1 MPKDIQIV
9 AATQD
14 EEYSVAQRQSE
25 IQSDAQELWLD
36 SVQVSALRAIINW
49 KLFISA
55 SQDKEEPLSQD
66 LIDYFDTYGF
76 SWDKRLTTNA
86 IRWQGI
92 DDEIVESL
100 LRWIQNKEI
109 DPVEFCDTDPTELR
123 KIYPWLSPSKI
134 GLLQNFVER
143 ESYFDSIDYNELS
156 SQFPFPI
163 TKSNFFGRFIG
174 WIEWSPLNWVRHLRS
189 ATPFFIQVKSLIEGL
204 QNPGRNY
211 FNISAL
217 SQNTVKKKKED
228 EEEETLETKETR
240 KEIQKEFQQVLEV
253 CIEQAKDMLDDS
265 DIQKLTCISI
275 PMLPQLSLLDMAHIE
290 PKEMKRLA
298 VEIMEWI
305 FFGDASWEILNRSAL
320 SIQDQKAIRRL
331 KREIPS
337 TTKKIRTKKS
347 QIKAAYIEH
356 EKKEE
361 EWKRSLRTQRKC
373 ETLEEELQFLQ
384 MFLTEKRDHL
394 RAISWDKKFL
404 DPLIKILDAKLVQK
418 IKLNEFRKQVQ
429 KALAE
434 WEKIVF
440 TTFDNDT
447 HSILA
452 QFYDKAFA
460 QKKTIKSEVWDILN
474 TCAFL
479 MSDAFAG
486 YIRSSQNN
494 GTWTWVSRGNLRPFH
509 FDQIALSQ
517 SARYVVQ
524 SMLPQKQDVRVHEL
538 TTFLID
544 KMRTPWVSL
553 KAHMHYNVG
562 QYFWKKT
569 PNIDDYLE
577 YTFEHLSYVDKDT
590 VLSLLNILRD
600 LWHTSVP
607 QKCIDIARERF
618 HLAPDIFDQFSVY
631 TQNYTPATLW
641 KLPWIFEDRA
651 TLDMYLSLW
660 LDSYGMSSEIAQLE
674 KELVHGRWIVGVI
687 DTTEYHPELVKE
699 DAFGDKEESSTEDS
713 DEVWWEYVR
722 PTERLMRA
730 LSSQVMEWRITD
742 DLENYSF
749 IWVKK
754 PSWKDKAMAKLIRL
768 FFGVETNLNPD
779 ISKMSQVLSELHNY
793 DENTILIVNA
803 ESVKSLEQY
812 KELITLLEK
821 FKFKVIVQLREPLP
835 GLPQV
840 TLKPFLDSEITE
852 RIMREEEAIRN
863 KLWLTSPISAEV
875 VSFAVTQVKRMRN
888 PSDDPLNLTLQVIN
902 GAAQNARMQWH
913 HDIREQD
920 IAMAI
925 SPIFHLP
932 DSEQMKSRL
941 DAVENFIQTAPLEV
955 LWQAQ
960 AVKSIWAK
968 MKSHILW
975 LRDPSRPLS
984 LLLPGPTG
992 VGKTELM
999 IKFAQAVN
1007 MPFFQI
1013 EWAEFSEEHTVSR
1026 LVGSPTGYKWPDKWI
1041 LFKFLENNNGGVVF
1055 IDEIEKM
1062 HPAVYIALMNFF
1074 DKATLTAGDGTTVKR
1089 PGFVIVW
1096 ASNAWADTLN
1106 AKMNIKEV
1114 KDVLSQAFVDQFGK
1128 PRPELV
1134 RRFDPVVMLAIEQA
1148 EFKQVIKL
1156 SLKSIWN
1163 RFGLVNANIRLH
1175 DIDDSAIELLYNESL
1190 EVCKYSEES
1199 WYGFQ
1204 VSKVGEWVSEVDT
1217 TWETFY
1223 DMRHVSR
1230 ALDSLVWDGL
1240 VNLVQEQIVSWR
1252 YNDRDS
1258 VTKISLQGNKQNGK
1272 VDVVV
1277 VWDIET
1283 DILDLH
1289 WLAGDIQ
1296 L

>member
-1 MPKDIQIV
+1 MREGIQVV
-9 AATQD
+9 AARQD
-14 EEYSVAQRQSE
+14 DGYSVSDRQRE
-25 IQSDAQELWLD
+25 IQGDASELWLD
-36 SVQVSALRAIINW
+36 SVQVSALKAIINW
-49 KLFISA
+49 KLFIAA
-55 SQDKEEPLSQD
+55 SQDREEPLSQD
-66 LIDYFDTYGF
+66 LINYFDTYGF

-109 DPVEFCDTDPTELR
+109 NPEEFCDTDAKEL
-123 KIYPWLSPSKI
+123 KQVYTWLSLSKI
-134 GLLQNFVER
+134 WLLQSFIER
-143 ESYFDSIDYNELS
+143 ETYFDSIDYSELS

-163 TKSNFFGRFIG
+163 TKNNFFGRFI
-174 WIEWSPLNWVRHLRS
+174 WWVDWSPLNWVRHLRS
-189 ATPFFIQVKSLIEGL
+189 ATPFFIQVKSLVEWL
-204 QNPGRNY
+204 QNTERNY

-217 SQNTVKKKKED
+217 SQTIVKKKNKD
-228 EEEETLETKETR
+228 EEEEALDKKEIR
-240 KEIQKEFQQVLEV
+240 MEIQKEFQKVLEI
-253 CIEQAKDMLDDS
+253 CIEQAQDMLDDTEL
-265 DIQKLTCISI
+265 QKLKCISI
-275 PMLPQLSLLDMAHIE
+275 PMLPQLSLWEMAHVE
-290 PKEMKRLA
+290 PKEMKKLA
-298 VEIMEWI
+298 VEIMQWI
-305 FFGDASWEILNRSAL
+305 FFGDTSWEILNRSAL
-320 SIQDQKAIRRL
+320 SINDQKFMRRL
-331 KREIPS
+331 KREIPA
-337 TTKKIRTKKS
+337 TVKKIRTKKW
-347 QIKAAYIEH
+347 QIKAAYVEH

-373 ETLEEELQFLQ
+373 EILEEDLQLLQ
-384 MFLTEKRDHL
+384 MLLTEKRDHL
-394 RAISWDKKFL
+394 RSISWDKKFL
-404 DPLIKILDAKLVQK
+404 QPLIKILDSKLIYKVA
-418 IKLNEFRKQVQ
+418 LNEFRRQVQ
-429 KALAE
+429 DAMDK

-440 TTFDNDT
+440 TTFDNDGQ
-447 HSILA
+447 SVFSK
-452 QFYDKAFA
+452 FYDRAYA
-460 QKKTIKSEVWDILN
+460 QRKNLKSWVWEILN

-486 YIRSSQNN
+486 YIRSEQNN
-494 GTWTWVSRGNLRPFH
+494 WKGTWVSRWNLRPFE

-524 SMLPQKQDVRVHEL
+524 SMLPQKEDVRIHEL
-538 TTFLID
+538 TTFLLWE
-544 KMRTPWVSL
+544 MRTPWVSL
-553 KAHMHYNVG
+553 KAHLNYNVG
-562 QYFWKKT
+562 QYFGKKT

-590 VLSLLNILRD
+590 ILSLLNILRS

-607 QKCIDIARERF
+607 QKCVDIARDRF
-618 HLAPDIFDQFSVY
+618 HISSDVFNQFSIY
-631 TQNYTPATLW
+631 TRNYTPNTLW

-651 TLDMYLSLW
+651 TLDMYLNLW
-660 LDSYGMSSEIAQLE
+660 LDSYGMSKEITELE
-674 KELVHGRWIVGVI
+674 RELVHGRWIVWVI

-699 DAFGDKEESSTEDS
+699 DASGEKEESATEKT
-713 DEVWWEYVR
+713 DEIWWEYVR

-730 LSSQVMEWRITD
+730 LSSQIMEWRIIQELQD
-742 DLENYSF
+742 FSF
-749 IWVKK
+749 IWVRE
-754 PSWKDKAMAKLIRL
+754 PSWEDKAMAKLIRL
-768 FFGVETNLNPD
+768 FFGVETNLSPD

-793 DENTILIVNA
+793 DEDTILIVNA

-863 KLWLTSPISAEV
+863 KLGLTQAIKAEV

-913 HDIREQD
+913 TDIREQD
-920 IAMAI
+920 ITMAI

-955 LWQAQ
+955 LGQAQ
-960 AVKSIWAK
+960 AIKSIGSK

-1074 DKATLTAGDGTTVKR
+1074 DKATLTAWDGTTVKR

-1134 RRFDPVVMLAIEQA
+1134 RRFDPIVMLAIEKA
-1148 EFKQVIKL
+1148 EFTKVIKW

-1163 RFGLVNANIRLH
+1163 RFGLVNANIRLYG
-1175 DIDDSAIELLYNESL
+1175 IDDSAIELLYNESL
-1190 EVCKYSEES
+1190 EVCKYSEEG
-1199 WYGFQ
+1199 WIGFRPNKIAQ
-1204 VSKVGEWVSEVDT
+1204 WVTQVDT
-1217 TWETFY
+1217 SWETFY

-1258 VTKISLQGNKQNGK
+1258 ITKIFLRGNTEDGK
-1272 VDVVV
+1272 INVITLP
-1277 VWDIET
+1277 DIQS

-1289 WLAGDIQ
+1289 ALNEKLIQ
-1296 L
+1296 